1 MSAANNTIK
10 QVAHLHVVINGIV
23 F

>member
-10 QVAHLHVVINGIV
+10 QVAHLHVVINGML